1 MCDSLES
8 IGIVHSS
15 GLPEI
20 VDQILTLV
28 SLAIRVVSLAPEA
41 GGYLVHLLV
50 LECLPEVVRQVE
62 HDSLQEEHEGDPL
75 VVGVHLPVILVLGL
89 RADPLVWSVHAVNS
103 LILGCKQKLQIWGDI
118 YLCIKLT
125 RYGEG
130 RHDPAVRV
138 EDVAWDAVVDAG
150 DGVANEVIAG
160 DEDA

>member
-75 VVGVHLPVILVLGL
+75 VVGVNLPVVFVFSLRPDALV
-89 RADPLVWSVHAVNS
+89 RPVHAVNPF
-103 LILGCKQKLQIWGDI
+103 ILGWKQKIVIISVDI
-118 YLCIKLT
+118 Q
-125 RYGEG
+125 
-130 RHDPAVRV
+130 V
-138 EDVAWDAVVDAG
+138 
-150 DGVANEVIAG
+150 
-160 DEDA
+160 